1 MGGITESSAF
11 LNWRMNE
18 NDRASNYGVMAEGYH
33 LAAIRL
39 LDSLIHDNGGHDAD
53 AVVYPILFSGHQCIE
68 LYLKAIM
75 ILIYEANGNVSW
87 SAEIKR
93 THDLQRLL
101 NSLNSKLSS
110 DEQIVKGK
118 GTQALFDFIQIC
130 KQVGDDSQGEYYI
143 DFARY
148 PESLPKDGPTP
159 VSYPFVVN
167 KSELIFDLCQLRQ
180 VIDEAC
186 GLLSGVYAQW
196 LNRAD
201 DAGAAE

>member
-33 LAAIRL
+33 LASIRL
-39 LDSLIHDNGGHDAD
+39 LDSLIHDNSSHDAD
-53 AVVYPILFSGHQCIE
+53 AVVYPVLFLGHQSVE
-68 LYLKAIM
+68 LYLKAIV
-75 ILIYEANGNVSW
+75 ILIYGANGNNPW
-87 SAEIKR
+87 LAEIKQV
-93 THDLQRLL
+93 HDLQRLL
-101 NSLNSKLSS
+101 NSLNSKMPSG
-110 DEQIVKGK
+110 ERIVKGK
-118 GTQALFDFIQIC
+118 DTQALFDFIEIC

-148 PESLPKDGPTP
+148 PERLSKDSQSP

-167 KSELIFDLCQLRQ
+167 KSEFIFDLDQLRQ

-186 GLLSGVYAQW
+186 DLLSGVYAQW
-196 LNRAD
+196 LNRVD
-201 DAGAAE
+201 DAGTAE